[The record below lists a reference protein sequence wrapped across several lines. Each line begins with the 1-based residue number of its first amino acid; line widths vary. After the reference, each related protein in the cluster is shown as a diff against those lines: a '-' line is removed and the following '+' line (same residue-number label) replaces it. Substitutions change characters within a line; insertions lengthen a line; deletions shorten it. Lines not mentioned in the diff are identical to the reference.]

1 MRTIL
6 SLFLLILST
15 NFSFS
20 QERILW
26 ASGVD
31 FQFNQFGDV
40 EWSAKEALGEPNA
53 TPFGQLNSKAF
64 RLADLQA
71 FGTIILSF
79 DSAVFAQQVI
89 IIESHMPG
97 RISEVALIDEKENK
111 FPIFIKTPEASSD
124 SAQAT
129 VMTIEKTG
137 FKVKKIEIN
146 INTIVKEGWAQIDAV
161 GIRNSAREDD
171 LDSILS
177 SYGKIVVK
185 KELTFATAKLNLGT
199 NINTEYVETKPVVS
213 PDGTKLF
220 FVRQNYPGNI
230 GGEKDDQDIYYSEF
244 IDGKWSD
251 AKNLGVPFNNDHPN
265 GVSSVT
271 PEGHLLL
278 INHYGEN
285 GDMDPGAS
293 IAYKTATGWAHP
305 HNLKIEDFY
314 NKSPYMDVA
323 MSNNGKHILLAVRR
337 KDSMGDQDL
346 YICPMKDD
354 STYAAPINLGARVNT
369 DKAEFSPFLAA
380 DDKTL
385 YFASEG
391 HNGYGGSD
399 IFYTRRLDN
408 SWTNWSPP
416 VNLGN
421 SVNTKDWDAYYS
433 MTASGDFAFFV
444 STENSF
450 SGTKDI
456 YNIGL
461 PQEFKPDP
469 VLLIGGRVLD
479 KTTEKPIKARIKMRS
494 LPSGEELGVA
504 HSNEETGEY
513 QIVLPRGTNYAV
525 YAQAQGY
532 IAVEENLNV
541 MKITKYEELQ
551 KDLYLVPIRV
561 GETIALNNVYF
572 EKSSDNLLPDSN
584 PELEELV
591 RLLTENVSMRIE
603 LGGHTDNQGIAEANV
618 ELSEKRVLVVKKF
631 LVEKGV
637 DSSRITTRAYG
648 GMKPIAP
655 NNTEESRA
663 RNRRVDFTITEFIN

>member
-1 MRTIL
+1 MRILL
-6 SLFLLILST
+6 SLFLLGLST
-15 NFSFS
+15 CLGFG
-20 QERILW
+20 QEQILW

-31 FQFNQFGDV
+31 FQFNQYSDTS
-40 EWSAKEALGEPNA
+40 WSAKEALGEPNA
-53 TPFGQLNSKAF
+53 TPFGQLNPKAF
-64 RLADLQA
+64 RLTEEQA
-71 FGTIILSF
+71 FGTLILTF
-79 DSAVFAQQVI
+79 DSAIVAQQVI
-89 IIESHMPG
+89 IIESYMPG
-97 RISEVALIDEKENK
+97 RISEVALIDDQENK
-111 FPIFIKTPEASSD
+111 FPIFLKTPEASSD
-124 SAQAT
+124 SAHAT
-129 VMTIEKTG
+129 VMTIEKTS

-146 INTIVKEGWAQIDAV
+146 LNTISNSGWSQIDAV
-161 GIRNSAREDD
+161 GIRNSEKEDD
-171 LDSILS
+171 LDSLLS
-177 SYGKIVVK
+177 SYGKIAVK

-213 PDGTKLF
+213 PDGTMLF
-220 FVRQNYPGNI
+220 FVRQNYPGNV
-230 GGEKDDQDIYYSEF
+230 GGEKDEQDIYYSELT
-244 IDGKWSD
+244 DGKWSE
-251 AKNLGVPFNNDHPN
+251 AKNIGAPLNNNHPN

-278 INHYGEN
+278 INHYAEN

-293 IAYKTATGWAHP
+293 ISYKTATGWSHP
-305 HNLKIEDFY
+305 HNLKIENFY
-314 NKSPYMDVA
+314 NRSPYMDVA
-323 MSNNGKHILLAVRR
+323 MSNNGKHLLLAIKR
-337 KDSMGDQDL
+337 KDSFGDQDL

-354 STYAAPINLGARVNT
+354 STYAEPINLGSRVNT
-369 DKAEFSPFLAA
+369 SKAEFSPFLAA

-461 PQEFKPDP
+461 PKEFKPDP
-469 VLLIGGRVLD
+469 VLLIGGRVLN
-479 KTTEKPIKARIKMRS
+479 KTTDLPIKARIKMKS
-494 LPSGEELGVA
+494 LPDGEELGVA

-525 YAQAQGY
+525 YAQAKGY

-541 MKITKYEELQ
+541 LKITKYEEIN

-572 EKSSDNLLPDSN
+572 GRSTAELLPDSN
-584 PELEELV
+584 PELEELA
-591 RLLTENVSMRIE
+591 RLLKDNATMKIE
-603 LGGHTDNQGIAEANV
+603 LGGHTDNQGVADANL
-618 ELSEKRVLVVKKF
+618 ELSEKRVNVVKNY
-631 LVEKGV
+631 LVGKGIE
-637 DSSRITTRAYG
+637 SSRINTKAYG
-648 GMKPIAP
+648 GTKPIAP
-655 NNTEESRA
+655 NTNEESRA
-663 RNRRVDFTITEFIN
+663 RNRRVDFTIIEFM